1 MPLGAQLLLLQVGIV
16 LATVLVAGTVV
27 VQYQKAQ
34 IRDSYRQQVLT
45 VAKSTARLPSVL
57 DAYDDTDPSATLQ
70 PLAELLREASGVT
83 FVVITDI
90 RGVRYSHP
98 DPDRIGEMVSTDPS
112 STLAGETFVGTETG
126 TLGTSLRAKVP
137 VRDGSGRILGAAS
150 VGILESQLSADF
162 QAQVPDLGAWLG
174 GAALLG
180 SLGSVLVVRLVRRR
194 IFGLEPEEIAR
205 LLETRE
211 AMLHGIREGLLAVD
225 ERGRVVLVND
235 EASRL
240 LGLDE
245 GVVGLPAAEILDAA
259 VLPLVQEDH
268 VVADEL
274 VLSGERLLVANRTSA
289 VVGGR
294 RVAEV
299 LTLRDRTELF
309 TAMRELDG
317 QRTLTN
323 TLRAQA
329 HEFSNQL
336 HVIQGLIE
344 LGRGEDAIDFIDR
357 FGGGRLI
364 DGSALTSVADPAVT
378 ALLLAKAA
386 VAQEHGVAVT
396 LDPAS
401 ELPIG
406 GGDDVVTVLGNLLD
420 NAVDAAGAGGQVG
433 VHLGTTSDGGVV
445 IRVDDDG
452 PGVADEDRER
462 IFDAGVTTKRRPDA
476 EHGHGIGLALVAR
489 IAARRR
495 GSATVTGSPLGGA
508 RVEVRLQ
515 VSALPASAAAPVPA
529 P

>member
-1 MPLGAQLLLLQVGIV
+1 V
-16 LATVLVAGTVV
+16 
-27 VQYQKAQ
+27 
-34 IRDSYRQQVLT
+34 
-45 VAKSTARLPSVL
+45 
-57 DAYDDTDPSATLQ
+57 
-70 PLAELLREASGVT
+70 
-83 FVVITDI
+83 
-90 RGVRYSHP
+90 
-98 DPDRIGEMVSTDPS
+98 
-112 STLAGETFVGTETG
+112 
-126 TLGTSLRAKVP
+126 
-137 VRDGSGRILGAAS
+137 
-150 VGILESQLSADF
+150 
-162 QAQVPDLGAWLG
+162 
-174 GAALLG
+174 
-180 SLGSVLVVRLVRRR
+180 
-194 IFGLEPEEIAR
+194 
-205 LLETRE
+205 
-211 AMLHGIREGLLAVD
+211 AVD

-235 EASRL
+235 EAYRL
-240 LGLDE
+240 LGLEDE
-245 GVVGLPAAEILDAA
+245 VVGRPAAEVLDAA
-259 VLPLVQEDH
+259 MLPLVQEDQ

-344 LGRGEDAIDFIDR
+344 LGRGEDAVAFIDR

-364 DGSALTSVADPAVT
+364 DGGSLSSVTDPAVT

-386 VAQEHGVAVT
+386 VAQERGVAVT

-401 ELPIG
+401 ELPAG

-420 NAVDAAGAGGQVG
+420 NAVDAAGTGGQVG
-433 VHLGTTSDGGVV
+433 VYLGSSADGEFV

-452 PGVADEDRER
+452 PGVAQEDRDR
-462 IFDAGVTTKRRPDA
+462 IFDPGDTTKRSPDA

-495 GSATVTGSPLGGA
+495 GTAIVTGSPLGGA
-508 RVEVRLQ
+508 RVEVRLW
-515 VSALPASAAAPVPA
+515 PAGRPVPEEV
-529 P
+529 PVP